1 VSPVRLA
8 LVILAVRDLP
18 AMVSFY
24 RAVLGWPAVVEV
36 PVYVELQHE
45 GGVRL
50 GLYVDRNFGVNLGTM
65 PPPSPPLTRTELYLA
80 CDDLPAAIDR
90 AVAAGARLLSPR
102 APRDWGDEV
111 AYLADPEGNV
121 IALADR

>member
-1 VSPVRLA
+1 MSPPRLA

-18 AMVSFY
+18 AMVAFY
-24 RAVLGWPAVVEV
+24 RAVLGWPAVVEA
-36 PVYVELQHE
+36 PVYVELQHA

-50 GLYVDRNFGVNLGTM
+50 GLYVDRNFGVNLGAV
-65 PPPSPPLTRTELYLA
+65 PPPAPPLTRTELYLD

-90 AVAAGARLLSPR
+90 ALAAGARLLSPR
-102 APRDWGDEV
+102 ARRDWGDDV

-121 IALADR
+121 IALAGR